1 MDLSGQTA
9 IVTGAGRGL
18 GRAFASA
25 LAGGGAQVVV
35 TSRSESELRDVVRSI
50 ERLGGTA
57 TAIAGDVTDRAA
69 VEALVAHVEA
79 HLGPVDLL
87 INNAGAIRALGS
99 VADVDPDDWWRE
111 LEINLRGPELFM
123 HALLPRMIQRGRG
136 RVINVASAAGLNPI
150 ADHSA
155 YGVSKTALIRLTEI
169 AARETQAHGVRLFA
183 IHPGTVRTPVLDDL
197 VQTAE
202 MAQRAPQLIQFFKNL
217 YAQDRLEPISA
228 AVALVLLL
236 ASGQADAL
244 TGCFISVRDDV
255 PALIQQAANIQK
267 EGRRRLGLRE

>member
-25 LAGGGAQVVV
+25 LAGAGAQVVV

-50 ERLGGTA
+50 ELLGGTA

-79 HLGPVDLL
+79 HLGPVELL

-155 YGVSKTALIRLTEI
+155 YVVSKTALIRLTEI
-169 AARETQAHGVRLFA
+169 AARETQAQGVRLFA
-183 IHPGTVRTPVLDDL
+183 IHPGTVRTPMLDDL
-197 VQTAE
+197 VQSAE
-202 MAQRAPQLIQFFKNL
+202 MAQRAPQLIQFFKDL
-217 YAQDRLEPISA
+217 YAQDRLEPISGA
-228 AVALVLLL
+228 IDLVLLL

-244 TGCFISVRDDV
+244 TGCFLSVRDDV
-255 PALIQQAANIQK
+255 PALIQQATTIQK